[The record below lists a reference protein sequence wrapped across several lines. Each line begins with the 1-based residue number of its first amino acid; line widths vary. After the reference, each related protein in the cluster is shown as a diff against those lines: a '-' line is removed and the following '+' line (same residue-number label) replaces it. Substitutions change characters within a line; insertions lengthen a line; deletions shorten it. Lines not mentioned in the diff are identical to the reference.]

1 MNPPVE
7 KEKMNHL
14 FCFAG
19 MVDKKD
25 GTIYVDNTGNFPIT
39 SIDGT
44 KAIFIL
50 YDWTSNAILATPIKM
65 ATDEEMIRA
74 FKQNDVTYLNQR
86 GFEPSFNVIDS
97 AVSNTINVYLI

>member
-1 MNPPVE
+1 MRRQRKGIRATKTKEALESIEHNTDIHPHVE
-7 KEKMNHL
+7 REKMNQL
-14 FCFAG
+14 FCYVG

-39 SIDGT
+39 SIEGM

-50 YDWTSNAILATPIKM
+50 YDWTSNSIMATPINT

-74 FKQNDVTYLNQR
+74 FKENVT
-86 GFEPSFNVIDS
+86 
-97 AVSNTINVYLI
+97 